1 MSAATAGVGA
11 GASRAASGLWVD
23 AGGRFLAHRIGVAAA
38 TFLALLALTCL
49 GAGVVQGA
57 KAEHQDAVRAM
68 ERPGAEHWLGTDRLG
83 RDVLAR
89 VLAGGRVSLGVS
101 LATALTA
108 LLIGTGVGL
117 VAGYVGGWVDE
128 ALMRLVEVVYSLP
141 DLLVI
146 TLFTLFLGR
155 EPLGIVLAL
164 ASVGWAS
171 EARLVR
177 GLTMRVR
184 EEAFIEAGRALGAS
198 RRRILVRH
206 VLPNLMGPI
215 LVALTFQIP
224 STILAESTLSF
235 LGLGLRPPTASWGTL
250 VNEGWLVYRTSPHLL
265 VAPALVLVI
274 TGVAFNVLGD
284 ALRDVLDPRSAGR
297 R

>member
-1 MSAATAGVGA
+1 MSVEGATR
-11 GASRAASGLWVD
+11 ASAGLWGD
-23 AGGRFLAHRIGVAAA
+23 AARRFARHRLGVAAA
-38 TFLALLALTCL
+38 AFLVLLALTCL
-49 GAGVVQGA
+49 GAGIVQGA
-57 KAEHQDAVRAM
+57 KAEHQESTRAM
-68 ERPGAEHWLGTDRLG
+68 EKPSSAHWLGTDRLG
-83 RDVLAR
+83 RDLLAR

-101 LATALTA
+101 VATALTA
-108 LLIGTGVGL
+108 LVIGTGVGL
-117 VAGYVGGWVDE
+117 VSGYAGGWVDE
-128 ALMRLVEVVYSLP
+128 ALMRFVEIVYSLP
-141 DLLVI
+141 YLLVI

-155 EPLGIVLAL
+155 EPIGIVLAL
-164 ASVGWAS
+164 ASVGWAY

-184 EEAFIEAGRALGAS
+184 EEAFVEAGRALGAS
-198 RRRILVRH
+198 RARLLTRH
-206 VLPNLMGPI
+206 VLPNLVGPI
-215 LVALTFQIP
+215 LVAVTFQIP

-265 VAPALVLVI
+265 VAPSVVLVL

>member
-1 MSAATAGVGA
+1 MTHGDTARAT
-11 GASRAASGLWVD
+11 SGLWVD
-23 AGGRFLAHRIGVAAA
+23 AARRFAGHRLGVAAA
-38 TFLALLALTCL
+38 SFLVVLALTCL
-49 GAGVVQGA
+49 GAGIVQGA
-57 KAEHQDAVRAM
+57 KSEHQDATRAM
-68 ERPGAEHWLGTDRLG
+68 ETPSHEHWLGTDRLG
-83 RDVLAR
+83 RDLMAR
-89 VLAGGRVSLGVS
+89 LLAGGRVSLGVS
-101 LATALTA
+101 VATALTA

-117 VAGYVGGWVDE
+117 VSGYAGGWVDE

-155 EPLGIVLAL
+155 EPIGIVLAL
-164 ASVGWAS
+164 ASVGWVS

-184 EEAFIEAGRALGAS
+184 EEAFVEAGRALGAS
-198 RRRILVRH
+198 RRRLLVRH
-206 VLPNLMGPI
+206 VLPNLAGPI

-235 LGLGLRPPTASWGTL
+235 LGLGLRPPNASWGTL

-265 VAPALVLVI
+265 IAPSVVLVL

-284 ALRDVLDPRSAGR
+284 AMRDVLDPRSAGR